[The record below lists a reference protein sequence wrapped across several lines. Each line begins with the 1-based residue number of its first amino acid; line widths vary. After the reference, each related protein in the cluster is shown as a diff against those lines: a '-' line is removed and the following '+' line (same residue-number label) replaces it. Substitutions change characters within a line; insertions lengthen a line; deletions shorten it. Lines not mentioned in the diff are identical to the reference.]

1 MVTEMKVISSELF
14 WIANLL
20 CLKESFRR
28 RKMQLS
34 NLVFPK
40 PVEYN
45 GDLQSERLL
54 DSRSPGP
61 EQHYKDDTGFVLRPI
76 LHVARMPTRNGSPV
90 SR

>member
-1 MVTEMKVISSELF
+1 MISSELF

-34 NLVFPK
+34 NLVFCK

-54 DSRSPGP
+54 DSRSPGRNNTIK
-61 EQHYKDDTGFVLRPI
+61 KDDTGFVLRPI

>member
-1 MVTEMKVISSELF
+1 MKVISSELF

-61 EQHYKDDTGFVLRPI
+61 EQYYKERRYRLCLAANPSC
-76 LHVARMPTRNGSPV
+76 GSYAH
-90 SR
+90 

>member
-1 MVTEMKVISSELF
+1 MISSELF

-34 NLVFPK
+34 NLVFSK

-45 GDLQSERLL
+45 GGLVKREVAGFAIS
-54 DSRSPGP
+54 GP
-61 EQHYKDDTGFVLRPI
+61 EQYYKERRYRLCLAANPSC
-76 LHVARMPTRNGSPV
+76 GSYAH
-90 SR
+90 

>member
-1 MVTEMKVISSELF
+1 MKVISSELF

-34 NLVFPK
+34 NLVFSK

-45 GDLQSERLL
+45 GDLQSVRLL

-61 EQHYKDDTGFVLRPI
+61 EQYYKDDTCFVLRPI